1 VEHVKEVLINVKTLF
16 VHIMEGNEHQNYWVT
31 NIPKNAFVLAF
42 TDEKNKEIIP
52 VWNNMRVNND
62 SV

>member
-42 TDEKNKEIIP
+42 TDEKKER
-52 VWNNMRVNND
+52 NHT
-62 SV
+62 SLEQHEGK